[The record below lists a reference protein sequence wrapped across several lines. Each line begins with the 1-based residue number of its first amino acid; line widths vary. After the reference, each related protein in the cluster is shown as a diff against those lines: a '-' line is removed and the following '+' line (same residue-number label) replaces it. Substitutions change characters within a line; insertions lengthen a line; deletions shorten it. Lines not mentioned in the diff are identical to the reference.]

1 MLGLPVKLSETPG
14 SVRTHPPRLGEHTQ
28 RVLRDDLGMTDGEIA
43 ALSDRNVVRMVS
55 QTDGRPD
62 L

>member
-14 SVRTHPPRLGEHTQ
+14 SVRTHPPRLGEHTE
-28 RVLRDDLGMTDGEIA
+28 RVLREDLGMNETEID
-43 ALSDRNVVRMVS
+43 ALSHRKIVRIAS
-55 QTDGRPD
+55 QTGGSRH